1 MNLSWM
7 KWTPITAGFF
17 IIMGVLLVGMGV
29 WEVISPSI
37 ARKGFL
43 PISTTRG
50 DRYFIGLLGSAYIC
64 IAWVGL
70 TNVSLWFAL
79 PICIVWLVIVMRF
92 G

>member
-1 MNLSWM
+1 M

-17 IIMGVLLVGMGV
+17 IIIGVMLVGMGV

-50 DRYFIGLLGSAYIC
+50 DRFFIGLLGSAYIH

-70 TNVSLWFAL
+70 TDLSLWFAL
-79 PICIVWLVIVMRF
+79 PISVVWTVLVMRF

>member
-1 MNLSWM
+1 M
-7 KWTPITAGFF
+7 KWTPITAGFW
-17 IIMGVLLVGMGV
+17 IIMGIMLVGMGV

-37 ARKGFL
+37 RRKGFL

-70 TNVSLWFAL
+70 TNWALWFAL
-79 PICIVWLVIVMRF
+79 PICIVWLVVTMRF

>member
-1 MNLSWM
+1 MNLAWM

-17 IIMGVLLVGMGV
+17 IVIGVMLVGMGV
-29 WEVISPSI
+29 WEVILPSI

-50 DRYFIGLLGSAYIC
+50 DRFFIGLLGSAYIH
-64 IAWVGL
+64 IAWLGL
-70 TNVSLWFAL
+70 ADWSLWFAL
-79 PICIVWLVIVMRF
+79 PISAVWIVLVMRF